1 MNIDLRPELEQLIER
16 KLATGRYA
24 DRGAVIEEALEFV
37 QRRDEWIA
45 QAQAGVQRG
54 IEDMKA
60 GRYRTIGT
68 PEEAK
73 ALADEIKQRGRELRA
88 KREQTAH

>member
-1 MNIDLRPELEQLIER
+1 MNVTLRPDLERLIER

-37 QRRDEWIA
+37 QRRDEWTA

-54 IEDMKA
+54 TEDMDA
-60 GRYRTIGT
+60 GRYRTVGNSD
-68 PEEAK
+68 EAK
-73 ALADEIKQRGRELRA
+73 ALVDEIKQRGRELRA